1 MRNMSKPRL
10 YRVLALSAASVVLV
24 SACAGGGEQ
33 PATRA
38 ETRARPATVN
48 DFDPANFSDPTTID
62 NPYFPLRPGT
72 RWVWEG
78 SAFEEGEKIDR
89 RVEITVTDMTKELN
103 GVPAIVIID
112 KDFNNDELIEW
123 ELAFFSQ
130 DDDGTVWLH
139 GYYSEEWE
147 EGKVVDAPVWLA
159 GVNGARSGIFMQPE
173 PRVGTPPYEQG
184 LPPADYEPPDY
195 AQVYRTGQ
203 KTCVPVS
210 CYQNV
215 LVTKEWHP
223 SEPGIFQ
230 TKYYARGVGNVR
242 IGYLGNKDPEKE
254 ELQLV
259 TFEQLDEAG
268 LAQLR
273 EDVQELEKRAYKL
286 ESSKDVYSQTEPAT
300 QLAAA

>member
-1 MRNMSKPRL
+1 MRIASMPRRF
-10 YRVLALSAASVVLV
+10 RVVALSAVCVLLV
-24 SACAGGGEQ
+24 SGCAGGGDPTASPQARAQ
-33 PATRA
+33 PATI
-38 ETRARPATVN
+38 N
-48 DFDPANFSDPTTID
+48 DFDPNNFSNPTTID

-78 SAFEEGEKIDR
+78 QAFEEGEKIDR

-123 ELAFFSQ
+123 ETAFFSQ

-159 GVNGARSGIFMQPE
+159 GVNGAKSGIFMQPE
-173 PRVGTPPYEQG
+173 PRLGTPPYEQG
-184 LPPADYEPPDY
+184 VPPADYEPPDY
-195 AQVYRTGQ
+195 AQVYKTEQR
-203 KTCVPVS
+203 TCVPVG
-210 CYQNV
+210 CYDNV
-215 LVTKEWHP
+215 LVTKESHP
-223 SEPGIFQ
+223 SEPGVFQ
-230 TKYYARGVGNVR
+230 TKFYARGVGNIK
-242 IGYLGNKDPEKE
+242 IGYLGDKDPERE
-254 ELQLV
+254 ELDLV
-259 TFEQLDEAG
+259 TFEQLDEDG

-273 EDVQELEKRAYKL
+273 EDVRELEKRAYKF
-286 ESSKDVYSQTEPAT
+286 ESSKEVYSQTEPAT

>member
-1 MRNMSKPRL
+1 MSKPRL

>member
-1 MRNMSKPRL
+1 MRARSKPRL
-10 YRVLALSAASVVLV
+10 LHLVALSAASVVLV
-24 SACAGGGEQ
+24 SACAGRGEEPRPRADA
-33 PATRA
+33 PARA
-38 ETRARPATVN
+38 VTIN
-48 DFDPANFSDPTTID
+48 DFDPNNFSNPTNID

-78 SAFEEGEKIDR
+78 QAVEEGEQIDR
-89 RVEITVTDMTKELN
+89 RVEITVTDMTKVLN

-112 KDFNNDELIEW
+112 KDFNNNELIEW
-123 ELAFFSQ
+123 ETAFFSQ

-159 GVNGARSGIFMQPE
+159 GVNGAKSGIFMQPE
-173 PRVGTPPYEQG
+173 PRLGTPPYEQG
-184 LPPADYEPPDY
+184 VPPADYEPPDF

-203 KTCVPVS
+203 KTCVPVD
-210 CYQNV
+210 CYQDV
-215 LVTKEWHP
+215 LVTREWHP
-223 SEPGIFQ
+223 AEPGVFQ
-230 TKYYARGVGNVR
+230 TKFYARGVGNVR

-254 ELQLV
+254 QLQLV
-259 TFEQLDEAG
+259 TFEQLDESG

-273 EDVQELEKRAYKL
+273 EDVQELEKRAYRF
-286 ESSKDVYSQTEPAT
+286 ESSKDVYSETEPAT